1 MTLSGLA
8 AYTPV
13 ELARLRLLSRA
24 TGCPL
29 EQMLGCPWNTADLE
43 PEALL
48 QMVDEMERVAAL
60 LLALVGNEQDAD
72 VVRQLHHL
80 PAARRDLPRRR
91 PAGAPG
97 PPHARTRERKR
108 PAPAGVTKLRHVHSQ
123 LDVIAAMLGRQ
134 FPAVETMLRDATHGL
149 V

>member
-72 VVRQLHHL
+72 VVRQLQTTFLLLDATYPDDGPPERQDPPTRAPGKENDRHL
-80 PAARRDLPRRR
+80 PA
-91 PAGAPG
+91 
-97 PPHARTRERKR
+97 
-108 PAPAGVTKLRHVHSQ
+108 
-123 LDVIAAMLGRQ
+123 
-134 FPAVETMLRDATHGL
+134 
-149 V
+149 

>member
-1 MTLSGLA
+1 MTRSGLA

-29 EQMLGCPWNTADLE
+29 EQMLGFPWNTEDLE

-60 LLALVGNEQDAD
+60 LLAIVGSEQDAD
-72 VVRQLHHL
+72 EVRQLQTTFLLLDATYPDDSL
-80 PAARRDLPRRR
+80 PDRQD
-91 PAGAPG
+91 
-97 PPHARTRERKR
+97 PPQVEAVVDKALSEL
-108 PAPAGVTKLRHVHSQ
+108 PAPAYSPRSN
-123 LDVIAAMLGRQ
+123 R
-134 FPAVETMLRDATHGL
+134 
-149 V
+149 